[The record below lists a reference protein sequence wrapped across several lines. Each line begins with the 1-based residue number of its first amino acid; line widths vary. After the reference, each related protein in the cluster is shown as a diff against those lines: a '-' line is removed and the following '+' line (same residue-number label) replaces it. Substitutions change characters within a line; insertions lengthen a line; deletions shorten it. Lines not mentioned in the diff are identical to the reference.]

1 MQIDCPKCGKTFE
14 LTHAADQFTCPIC
27 GTITSL
33 NKADTLY
40 LYTMPFAITDKR
52 ANDVFRKWAAS
63 PERIHDLLVKC
74 TDKQWNK
81 YYLPVGKIVR
91 IVSGVEQVSIFSLS
105 ENNTV
110 NPELRMD
117 TIPPGE
123 LQFYEGGI
131 LDAQVIMPDKDMNV
145 LLTEYMGKPKEQSV
159 VFVPVYH
166 LQYKYDDTQY
176 SMIINGVTGAV
187 YTDSFVKATDEIYR
201 ECTKKYLYIGI
212 GCGFLAGFVGL
223 FEKTISAYILVWFNL
238 SDVLRVNPYFLIE
251 IIMSLIILLAS
262 IIGVAY
268 FAHRDGLVLLDELE
282 KNRSYDDTLEE
293 ES

>member
-27 GTITSL
+27 GTFTSL

-110 NPELRMD
+110 NPELRID

-123 LQFYEGGI
+123 LRFYDGEV
-131 LDAQVIMPDKDMNV
+131 LDAQAIMPVQDINK

-166 LQYKYDDTQY
+166 LQYNYDGTQY
-176 SMIINGVTGAV
+176 SMLINGVTGAV
-187 YTDSFVKATDEIYR
+187 YTDSFPKATDEIYKQ
-201 ECTKKYLYIGI
+201 CAKKYLYAGI
-212 GCGFLAGFVGL
+212 GGGLIAGLLINLSIGPCP
-223 FEKTISAYILVWFNL
+223 ISAYFDNIYVIRVTPELILAL
-238 SDVLRVNPYFLIE
+238 VLIF
-251 IIMSLIILLAS
+251 AT

-268 FAHRDGLVLLDELE
+268 MSRKDGLVLLDELE
-282 KNRSYDDTLEE
+282 KNRSYDDTQEE
-293 ES
+293 KS